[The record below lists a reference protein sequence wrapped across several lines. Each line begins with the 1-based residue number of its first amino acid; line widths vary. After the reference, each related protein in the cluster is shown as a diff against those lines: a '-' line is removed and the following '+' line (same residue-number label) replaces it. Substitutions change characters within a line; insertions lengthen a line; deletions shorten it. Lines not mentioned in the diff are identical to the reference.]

1 MPQSGQE
8 LLQHSIDTCNE
19 IASGLGK
26 QNQAW
31 EESLVEIVENFREV
45 SGSFF
50 FKTILSIPV
59 TRGTVREAG
68 ALLELRNSQ
77 DWDGFGQAL
86 PRLIESAQDV
96 IEQAGMKGVTL
107 T

>member
-8 LLQHSIDTCNE
+8 LLEQSISTCNE

-31 EESLVEIVENFREV
+31 EESLVEIVEKFGEI
-45 SGSFF
+45 SGTFF
-50 FKTILSIPV
+50 FKTMPSVPV
-59 TRGTVREAG
+59 TRGTAREAE

-77 DWDGFGQAL
+77 DWDAFGQAL

-96 IEQAGMKGVTL
+96 IENSGMKGVTL